1 MHAPTGAA
9 PARAPRAGAALL
21 LLWAFAVVVWWGFAF
36 WPVPSDAD
44 SWLAAAQSA
53 CFGSRPGGLPAA
65 QGWMM
70 LTLAPL
76 LMLGAIV
83 AAYRGELAETL
94 PVVSR
99 SRPWLLGALALASVF
114 AVEAGWAATRVLKGR
129 EVAAVSFE
137 PLERGPLPE
146 GYPRVHDP
154 VPAFALVDHEGRAF
168 DERALAGRPTVM
180 SFVFAHCQTVCPV
193 LVSTLSKA
201 ARELGP
207 DAANMALVTLDPW
220 RDTPGALPD
229 LAARWSL
236 PAGAR
241 LVSGDPDSVC
251 RLLDTLQVARERD
264 LRSGDVA
271 HAPIVLIVD
280 AGGRVAYRFNNPTVE
295 WIVEGVR
302 RVRARA

>member
-1 MHAPTGAA
+1 MNAPLAAA

-36 WPVPSDAD
+36 WPVPSGAD
-44 SWLAAAQSA
+44 SWIAAAQSA

-76 LMLGAIV
+76 LMLGAIL
-83 AAYRGELAETL
+83 AAYRGELAAAL
-94 PVVSR
+94 PQVSR
-99 SRPWLLGALALASVF
+99 SRGWLLAALALASVF
-114 AVEAGWAATRVLKGR
+114 AVEAGWATTRVLKER
-129 EVAAVSFE
+129 QVASVSFE
-137 PLERGPLPE
+137 PLDQGPLPE
-146 GYPRVHDP
+146 GYPRTREP
-154 VPAFALVDHEGRAF
+154 VPAFSLVDHEGRTYDAG
-168 DERALAGRPTVM
+168 ALAGRPTVM

-193 LVSTLSKA
+193 LVGTLSKA
-201 ARELGP
+201 SRELGP

-220 RDTPGALPD
+220 RDTPGALPA

-236 PAGAR
+236 PPGAR
-241 LVSGDPDSVC
+241 LVSGDPDAVC

-271 HAPIVLIVD
+271 HAPIVLVLD
-280 AGGRVAYRFNNPTVE
+280 AEGRVAYRFNNPTVE